1 MPDVEDTNEFFSVF
15 TTAAAAD
22 VAEGESVETST
33 VSCVSGLTLA
43 ETSTGEEED
52 EEEMDDGTLAGM
64 VPVEKDV
71 DLSSDSLMEINDL
84 DSA

>member
-1 MPDVEDTNEFFSVF
+1 M
-15 TTAAAAD
+15 
-22 VAEGESVETST
+22 AEGESEETST

-52 EEEMDDGTLAGM
+52 EEEEEMDDGTLAGM